1 MKKQN
6 VDAGYIDPGT
16 DARGLNFGQALEE
29 VKRGKKIA
37 REGWNGAGQYVF
49 LAHAVDFDTDTDL
62 PELYD
67 DDSLIIA
74 DFLVIRTTNNVMQ
87 PGWLASQADMLAE
100 DWYVVC

>member
-6 VDAGYIDPGT
+6 ADAGYIDPGT